1 MKMNV
6 LYEEIF
12 KRFGSVTR
20 ARNCFLYTKK
30 GIRLT
35 DMFQE
40 NGRAILGWDAGNAF
54 TFLKNTLNRAQ
65 VGGFIC
71 EDKGR
76 HYRLEKAVSLLLSSV
91 DGDEKSLLARK
102 VFVFSSK
109 SDAVSA
115 ALAFSESTGMWRPWI
130 SEKVDWTSTDCVV
143 IQPPLPWTDS
153 IYLLA
158 VREDKVA
165 VSDKAAVSDKSAA
178 KVIAA
183 KNTIGLPFAV
193 EAAITRSIYNLIAEL
208 KVREEKNWF
217 LYDPVL
223 TKYWTRKGPYLY
235 PKISQEEYDAFVLH
249 CLDCEIIINPDF
261 NQPSIVPF
269 GADRGVFTK
278 LKNNPF
284 IPKI

>member
-1 MKMNV
+1 MNKTD
-6 LYEEIF
+6 LYNEIF
-12 KRFGSVTR
+12 TRFGAVTR

-30 GIRLT
+30 GVRLT

-76 HYRLEKAVSLLLSSV
+76 HYRLEKAVSLLLSSAAC
-91 DGDEKSLLARK
+91 DEKSLHRK

-109 SDAVSA
+109 GDAVAA
-115 ALAFSESTGMWRPWI
+115 ALTFSESTGMWRPWI
-130 SEKVDWTSTDCVV
+130 SENVDWAGTDCVV

-153 IYLLA
+153 IYILA
-158 VREDKVA
+158 VREDKVPA
-165 VSDKAAVSDKSAA
+165 NDKGTASDKAATKIVT
-178 KVIAA
+178 A
-183 KNTIGLPFAV
+183 KNTIALPFAV
-193 EAAITRSIYNLIAEL
+193 EVAVTRSIYNLIAEL

-235 PKISQEEYDAFVLH
+235 PKIPQEEYDAFVLH
-249 CLDCEIIINPDF
+249 CLECEIIINPDF

>member
-1 MKMNV
+1 MNKTD
-6 LYEEIF
+6 LYNEIF
-12 KRFGSVTR
+12 ARFGAVTR

-54 TFLKNTLNRAQ
+54 TFLKNTLNRGQ

-76 HYRLEKAVSLLLSSV
+76 HYRLEKAVSELLGSS
-91 DGDEKSLLARK
+91 RK
-102 VFVFSSK
+102 VFVFSTK
-109 SDAVSA
+109 VDAVAA
-115 ALAFSESTGMWRPWI
+115 ALAFSESTGVWRPWI
-130 SEKVDWTSTDCVV
+130 NEEVDWAAVDCLV

-153 IYLLA
+153 IYILA
-158 VREDKVA
+158 VREDKAVA
-165 VSDKAAVSDKSAA
+165 NDKVTTGDK
-178 KVIAA
+178 VT

-193 EAAITRSIYNLIAEL
+193 EVAVTRSIYNLIAEI

-235 PKISQEEYDAFVLH
+235 PKMALEEYDAFVLH
-249 CLDCEIIINPDF
+249 CLECGIIINPDY

-284 IPKI
+284 IPKIK

>member
-1 MKMNV
+1 MKKND
-6 LYEEIF
+6 LYDELF
-12 KRFGSVTR
+12 KRFGAVTR

-54 TFLKNTLNRAQ
+54 TFLKNTLNRGQ

-71 EDKGR
+71 EDKGS
-76 HYRLEKAVSLLLSSV
+76 HYRLEKAVSELLDSS
-91 DGDEKSLLARK
+91 RK
-102 VFVFSSK
+102 VFVFFTK
-109 SDAVSA
+109 NDAVAA

-130 SEKVDWTSTDCVV
+130 SEEVDWTATDCVV

-153 IYLLA
+153 VYILA
-158 VREDKVA
+158 VRSNLIAVRADKVA
-165 VSDKAAVSDKSAA
+165 ATDKAATTDKATATDKAS
-178 KVIAA
+178 

-193 EAAITRSIYNLIAEL
+193 EVAIIRSIYNLIAEI
-208 KVREEKNWF
+208 KVRQEKNWF

-235 PKISQEEYDAFVLH
+235 PKIAQKEYDAFVLH
-249 CLDCEIIINPDF
+249 CLECEIIINPDF

-269 GADRGVFTK
+269 GADKGVFTK

>member
-1 MKMNV
+1 MKMNA

-12 KRFGSVTR
+12 KRFGAVTR

-76 HYRLEKAVSLLLSSV
+76 HYRLEKAVSELLQS
-91 DGDEKSLLARK
+91 ERK

-109 SDAVSA
+109 SDAVAA

-130 SEKVDWTSTDCVV
+130 SEEVDWTSTDCVV

-153 IYLLA
+153 IYILA
-158 VREDKVA
+158 VRG
-165 VSDKAAVSDKSAA
+165 DKAAANDKA
-178 KVIAA
+178 VR
-183 KNTIGLPFAV
+183 NTIGVPFAV
-193 EAAITRSIYNLIAEL
+193 EVAITRSIYNLIAEL
-208 KVREEKNWF
+208 KIREEKNWF

-235 PKISQEEYDAFVLH
+235 PKIAQEEYDVFVLH

-284 IPKI
+284 IPKIE

>member
-1 MKMNV
+1 MKMNA

-12 KRFGSVTR
+12 KRFGAVTR

-30 GIRLT
+30 GVRLT

-76 HYRLEKAVSLLLSSV
+76 HYRLEKAVSELLES
-91 DGDEKSLLARK
+91 ERK

-109 SDAVSA
+109 SDAVAA

-130 SEKVDWTSTDCVV
+130 SEEVDWAANDCVV

-153 IYLLA
+153 IYILA
-158 VREDKVA
+158 VRG
-165 VSDKAAVSDKSAA
+165 DKATAGDNVAA

-235 PKISQEEYDAFVLH
+235 PKITQEEYDAFVLH